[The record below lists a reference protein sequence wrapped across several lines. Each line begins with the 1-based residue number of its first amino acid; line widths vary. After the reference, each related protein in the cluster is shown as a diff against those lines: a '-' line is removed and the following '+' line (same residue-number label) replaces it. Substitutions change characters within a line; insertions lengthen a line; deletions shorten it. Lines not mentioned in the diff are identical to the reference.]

1 LPPKGADDKFRALSF
16 SGDPEVRILD
26 ANFRVR
32 CATAGAFEM
41 NDAANK
47 QPPFAEFLG
56 IKITHVSPERVTA
69 ELPMRE
75 ELNNRF
81 GIMHGGA
88 IMALAD
94 NLGGTAT
101 TANLKD
107 GQSTTTIESKT
118 NFFAAVPIGDVAKAE
133 CTPLHRGRTTMVW
146 QTRITRGDGKLCA
159 LVTQTQL
166 VLKRDK

>member
-1 LPPKGADDKFRALSF
+1 MSQKVNPGAEL
-16 SGDPEVRILD
+16 
-26 ANFRVR
+26 
-32 CATAGAFEM
+32 
-41 NDAANK
+41 
-47 QPPFAEFLG
+47 QPPFAEFMG
-56 IKITHVSPERVTA
+56 MKITRLSKDKVEA
-69 ELPMRE
+69 EIFVRE

-81 GIMHGGA
+81 GAMHGGA
-88 IMALAD
+88 VMALAD

-101 TANLKD
+101 TANLGP

-118 NFFAAVPIGDVAKAE
+118 NFFAAIPIGDVAKAE

-166 VLKRDK
+166 VLERKK

>member
-1 LPPKGADDKFRALSF
+1 
-16 SGDPEVRILD
+16 
-26 ANFRVR
+26 
-32 CATAGAFEM
+32 M
-41 NDAANK
+41 NEAAHK

-56 IKITHVSPERVTA
+56 LKITHVSPERVTA
-69 ELPMRE
+69 ELVARD
-75 ELNNRF
+75 LNNRF

-88 IMALAD
+88 LIALAD

-101 TANLKD
+101 IANLKP

-118 NFFAAVPIGDVAKAE
+118 NFFAAIPIGDVARAE

-146 QTRITRGDGKLCA
+146 QTRITRGDGRLCA

-166 VLKRDK
+166 VLEQNK

>member
-1 LPPKGADDKFRALSF
+1 MSDVK
-16 SGDPEVRILD
+16 
-26 ANFRVR
+26 
-32 CATAGAFEM
+32 M
-41 NDAANK
+41 NEAAYK

-56 IKITHVSPERVTA
+56 MKVTHVSPERVTA
-69 ELPMRE
+69 ELSARE
-75 ELNNRF
+75 DLNNRF

-118 NFFAAVPIGDVAKAE
+118 NFFAGIPIGDTAYAE
-133 CTPLHRGRTTMVW
+133 CIPLHRGRSTMVW
-146 QTRITRGDGKLCA
+146 QTRVTRGDGRLCA
-159 LVTQTQL
+159 LVTQTQM
-166 VLKRDK
+166 VLERSK